1 MTVPKPLRTADVDLI
16 RVCSPDNCQSHSNCP
31 SDDRGKRPV
40 SRATPDAVRPLRDID
55 RWVEQGGNYGV
66 LCHRDN
72 DWLIFDV
79 DSDGFRQILKTN
91 LPPTFVVE
99 SGGAGVGEH
108 WYYRCSEPV
117 DNNRWSDPEGSLR
130 AKNYHAVGPG
140 CIHAKTGDSYE
151 IIEDREFT
159 TVGPDAVEHLV
170 EKLDREAAGG
180 GGPAAAAPPP
190 ASRQDDGDRHSSQNT
205 KKAADLDV
213 EPSAQT
219 LQALGFINSDKRRQD
234 VAKVIDH
241 KQPSRRVRA
250 WAAGFLHSACG
261 LTQNQMERLLQAQA
275 DWATDNREIERQ
287 VRNMLKKVVRNQ
299 RADESVDL
307 DRYLGPDDMTASAV
321 ESRKTESGD
330 TSAGLHGGDSKMSS
344 DSSDFDYTSKES
356 VTAYKANSPTEADDG
371 DRVIK
376 AQVTN
381 MNGRDEDGERVD
393 TDFVTVSKGT
403 LRDNGEFGVTPEYP
417 QDNKSVGSADPDDL
431 RLIAQALNEMA
442 DEIED

>member
-1 MTVPKPLRTADVDLI
+1 
-16 RVCSPDNCQSHSNCP
+16 
-31 SDDRGKRPV
+31 
-40 SRATPDAVRPLRDID
+40 
-55 RWVEQGGNYGV
+55 
-66 LCHRDN
+66 
-72 DWLIFDV
+72 LIFDV

-140 CIHAKTGDSYE
+140 CTHAKTGDSYE
-151 IIEDREFT
+151 IVENREFT
-159 TVGPDAVEHLV
+159 TVGAAALEHLV
-170 EKLDREAAGG
+170 QRLDREAAGG
-180 GGPAAAAPPP
+180 GGPAAAAP
-190 ASRQDDGDRHSSQNT
+190 ASRQNDGHRSQNT

-241 KQPSRRVRA
+241 EQPSRRVRA

-275 DWATDNREIERQ
+275 DWATDKQEIKRQ
-287 VRNMLKKVVRNQ
+287 VGNMLDQVVRNR
-299 RADESVDL
+299 RADESVNL
-307 DRYLGPDDMTASAV
+307 DRYLGLDDMDGDTS

-344 DSSDFDYTSKES
+344 NDFDYTSKES
-356 VTAYKANSPTEADDG
+356 VTVYKADSPNDADDG

-393 TDFVTVSKGT
+393 TDFVTVTKGT

-417 QDNKSVGSADPDDL
+417 QDNKSVGSAEPEDL
-431 RLIAQALNEMA
+431 RLIAQALNEIA
-442 DEIED
+442 DNIED